1 MIIYNVTVK
10 VDHGIIEDWTNWMR
24 STHIPDVMNTG
35 HFLEYRFCRLLDQD
49 ETDGF
54 TYAIQYLASSR
65 ENIEK
70 YWERDAPR
78 LQNEHSERYKER
90 FVAFRTLLEVI
101 DQ

>member
-10 VDHGIIEDWTNWMR
+10 VEHEIRDEWIDWMR
-24 STHIPDVMNTG
+24 SIHIPDVMKTG
-35 HFLEYRFCRLLDQD
+35 YFEEYRFCRLLDQD

-54 TYAIQYLASSR
+54 TYAIQYLAANR
-65 ENIEK
+65 KNLEN
-70 YWERDAPR
+70 YWEREAPR
-78 LQNEHSERYKER
+78 LQNEHTERYKDR